1 MAKGYK
7 EMLAEANAAVGA
19 ITVEEAKALVGRP
32 DVLFVDVREKEELQR
47 TGKIPGAV
55 HVTRGMLEFHA
66 DPDSPYFKPEL
77 DRGKRV
83 IVNCASGGRSALAAK
98 TLREMG
104 YENVWNLVGG
114 MNAWKEANG
123 PTEEH
128 KA

>member
-1 MAKGYK
+1 MPKGYK
-7 EMLAEANAAVGA
+7 EMLAEANAAVGS
-19 ITVEEAKALVGRP
+19 IDVEEAKTLVGRP

-66 DPDSPYFKPEL
+66 DPESPYHKPEL
-77 DRGKRV
+77 DRSKRV

-98 TLREMG
+98 TLKEMG

-114 MNAWKEANG
+114 MNAWTEKGG
-123 PTEEH
+123 PTEEY
-128 KA
+128 KP